1 MTVSRTKIDRRW
13 ALKGRLIA
21 LLGAT
26 LIFIG
31 LGLDIWGGSWGWLG
45 RILTLLGIVIGLAG
59 AARLRED
66 RKKHLRQGAND
77 SL

>member
-1 MTVSRTKIDRRW
+1 MTVSRKKIDRRW

-21 LLGAT
+21 LFGAT
-26 LIFIG
+26 LIFAG

-66 RKKHLRQGAND
+66 RKKHLLQGTKD
-77 SL
+77 GL